1 MDAEYKLDKYIAKYR
16 SNKKNK
22 LYKSKYKYY
31 KTMFGGFSS
40 IDDKYIIK
48 LDTFIK
54 QYNDTKPEHIID
66 DSHGLSHMLVVLC
79 HASKALDA
87 HTAYEEDQLS
97 EKDELKVK
105 LAALLHDIDDAKY
118 FPNNKKYENARMI
131 LTEVNTDKNE
141 LSDGDI
147 EDIIEMISWVS
158 SSVNGDRIPEK
169 AINNEYLLYPRY
181 ADRLEALGLIGVERT
196 LHYTLKQKQKGN
208 PKGVLFTK
216 ETLKGISAD
225 DIFNNIAT
233 QKRYESYSTASDS
246 MIDHFYDKLL
256 RLGVYPIKNDY
267 FESETKKRQQPL
279 IDIVLFFGRSSDDL
293 TEDEL
298 KNYIEDYIKKQ
309 HSISTKCMCDEEVQ
323 KFLS

>member
-1 MDAEYKLDKYIAKYR
+1 MDAEYKLDKYIA
-16 SNKKNK
+16 
-22 LYKSKYKYY
+22 KYKYY

-54 QYNDTKPEHIID
+54 QYNDAEPEHIID

-79 HASKALDA
+79 HASKALEA
-87 HTAYEEDQLS
+87 HAAHKKDIS
-97 EKDELKVK
+97 EKDKTKVK

-118 FPNNKKYENARMI
+118 FPNNKTYENARMI
-131 LTEVNTDKNE
+131 LTEVNTGE

-169 AINNEYLLYPRY
+169 ALKKEYLLYPRY
-181 ADRLEALGLIGVERT
+181 ADRLEALGLFGVERT
-196 LHYTLKQKQKGN
+196 LHYTLKQKQQNK

-216 ETLKGISAD
+216 ATLKGVTAD

-233 QKRYESYSTASDS
+233 QKRYESYGIASDS

-309 HSISTKCMCDEEVQ
+309 HSISTKCMCDEEVL
-323 KFLS
+323 KFLN